1 MNKAVEKTVPA
12 TSKNNGHE
20 SRIVRLEV
28 IIENINNTL
37 MRLERRLDTIEK
49 DVKDNFKWNHNDN
62 DWLCISIVWVHGKRV
77 SLVLNINCQGRQ
89 NDNKRK
95 QF

>member
-49 DVKDNFKWNHNDN
+49 DVKDNFKWT
-62 DWLCISIVWVHGKRV
+62 ITTMIGFA
-77 SLVLNINCQGRQ
+77 LVLCGCMA
-89 NDNKRK
+89 KG
-95 QF
+95 FHWF